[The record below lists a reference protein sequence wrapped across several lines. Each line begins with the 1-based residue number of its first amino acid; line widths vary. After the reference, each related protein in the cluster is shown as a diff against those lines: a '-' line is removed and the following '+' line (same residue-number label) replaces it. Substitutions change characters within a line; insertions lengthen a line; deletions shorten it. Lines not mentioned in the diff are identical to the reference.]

1 MNLELRLDD
10 FTLIDWHLMEM
21 FLTETESTIKDFR
34 VGPMPSWPAFRRSGP
49 YAYLSYT
56 GNEPCA

>member
-1 MNLELRLDD
+1 
-10 FTLIDWHLMEM
+10 MEM

-34 VGPMPSWPAFRRSGP
+34 MPSWPAFQRSGP